1 VVRVLVADNTPSDT
15 HSIASALEHDT
26 QLSVLEAGPDLQS
39 VTSAVAKNKPDI
51 VLLSAEV
58 GDDPYRGFQV
68 ALKIRALHLGTRIV
82 MLLDAPARQSVV
94 EAFRSGA
101 RGVFSR
107 SASMKALLKCIH
119 CVSQGEI
126 WANST
131 ELGYLV
137 EAFSPT
143 GVESRNALTL
153 SRRERE
159 VSFFV
164 AEGLS
169 NREIAERLGLTE
181 HTIKNYLCRISTKLG
196 ASNRVKV
203 ALYACGLAS
212 RPS

>member
-1 VVRVLVADNTPSDT
+1 MADNTPSNT
-15 HSIASALEHDT
+15 HSIVSALEHDT
-26 QLSVLEAGPDLQS
+26 RLSVSEAEPDSQS
-39 VTSAVAKNKPDI
+39 VTSAVAKKKPDV

-68 ALKIRALHLGTRIV
+68 ALKVRSLHIGTRIV
-82 MLLDAPARQSVV
+82 MLLDTPLRQSVV

-107 SASMKALLKCIH
+107 GAPMRTLPKCIH

-126 WANST
+126 WANNT

-137 EAFSPT
+137 EAFSPL
-143 GVESRNALTL
+143 GIEARNALAL
-153 SRRERE
+153 SSRERE

-169 NREIAERLGLTE
+169 NREIGERLGLTE
-181 HTIKNYLCRISTKLG
+181 HTVKNYLSRISTKLG

-212 RPS
+212 RPA